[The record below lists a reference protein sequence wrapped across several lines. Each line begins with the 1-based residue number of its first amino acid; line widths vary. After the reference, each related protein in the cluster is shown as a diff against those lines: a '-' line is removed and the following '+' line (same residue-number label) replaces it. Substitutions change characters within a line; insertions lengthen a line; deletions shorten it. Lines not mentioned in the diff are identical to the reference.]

1 MKYVRKMQQPNLVQ
15 VIVDLQSTL
24 IATQQR
30 VISLLEEKQ
39 KTMSDFNAMIQA
51 EAEQLRVKNAALEEA
66 AKDNISADDPR

>member
-1 MKYVRKMQQPNLVQ
+1 MQQPNLVQ